1 MKNDKHRKIKII
13 LRVIGFI
20 CLPAGIILL
29 LCGTIPFFR
38 GDVSTFNLNFIAM
51 PLIFVGAVC
60 LSWGFMREVNKYVA
74 DENLPVVTDAANKIL
89 SGTRE
94 ETVKTA
100 AQIKGQALPVCPAC
114 GELNECGANFC
125 DKCGTPLK
133 RKCPDCAEMN
143 GADAKFCRNCGKEL
157 P

>member
-1 MKNDKHRKIKII
+1 MKNDDKHKKIKIV

-20 CLPAGIILL
+20 CLPVGIILL
-29 LCGTIPFFR
+29 LCGTIPFFS

-60 LSWGFMREVNKYVA
+60 LMWGFMREVNKYVT

-89 SGTRE
+89 SDTRE

-100 AQIKGQALPVCPAC
+100 AQIKEKLPVCGRC
-114 GELNECGANFC
+114 GEVNEKGANFC
-125 DKCGTPLK
+125 DRCGAPLK
-133 RKCPDCAEMN
+133 KKCADCGEMN
-143 GADAKFCRNCGKEL
+143 DSDAKFCRNCGKQL
-157 P
+157 